1 MPSFSPVSVH
11 VEVRAS
17 SSEDFQAQKDRCV
30 WVLLQDGS
38 VIADNYKDDE
48 GTASSAH
55 VKLLCHHRISLEHV
69 KAAGS
74 LMDGEVRRNSCL
86 NKIINEQRS
95 SAPHFNTSPGRFTS
109 VSRYVHRTSP
119 GPTTSFYAAEAR
131 AYEKTLGRHPC
142 DMSDCLYAAEALCNQ
157 GYTVRKNEND
167 EYIIETSIDERE
179 SPF

>member
-1 MPSFSPVSVH
+1 

-17 SSEDFQAQKDRCV
+17 SSEDLQTQEDHCV
-30 WVLLQDGS
+30 WALLQDGS
-38 VIADNYKDDE
+38 VIAGDYKDDK

-55 VKLLCHHRISLEHV
+55 VQLLQHHRISMEDV

-74 LMDGEVRRNSCL
+74 LMNGEVRPNSCL
-86 NKIINEQRS
+86 NKIINAQRS
-95 SAPHFNTSPGRFTS
+95 SAPHFNTSPGPFTS
-109 VSRYVHRTSP
+109 INRYVHRTSP

-167 EYIIETSIDERE
+167 EYMIETSIDERE
-179 SPF
+179 SLF